1 MIKEETEGHYMNIK
15 IENWKLLVLSAFY
28 FIFAFVSYQVQASE
42 FLSFFKVA
50 GIAVAV
56 VGVMQILIYLLK
68 KDYMKPQDFTFS
80 FGLLL
85 VFGGLVVCFKAD
97 YIVDY
102 YRPVIGVLVV
112 LDSTLRL
119 QYSMNLLRVKDKQW
133 LTHLCLSLIPAVLG
147 IVLVLFDLGSL
158 LENYFSF
165 LLILDGIANIYTV
178 IYYKRFVKKAEK
190 IALDEAK
197 DVEIVIREQE

>member
-1 MIKEETEGHYMNIK
+1 MNIK

-28 FIFAFVSYQVQASE
+28 FIFAFVSYQVPANE
-42 FLSFFKVA
+42 FLSFFRVA
-50 GIAVAV
+50 GIVVAV
-56 VGVMQILIYLLK
+56 VGILQILIYLLK
-68 KDYMKPQDFTFS
+68 KDYMRVQDFTFS

-85 VFGGLVVCFKAD
+85 VFGGLVITFKAD

-112 LDSTLRL
+112 LDSILRL

-133 LTHLCLSLIPAVLG
+133 LCHLCLSFIPACLG

-165 LLILDGIANIYTV
+165 LLIFDGIANIYTV
-178 IYYKRFVKKAEK
+178 FYYKRIVKQAEK
-190 IALDEAK
+190 IKLDETN
-197 DVEIVIREQE
+197 DVEIIVKEQD

>member
-1 MIKEETEGHYMNIK
+1 MNIK

-56 VGVMQILIYLLK
+56 VGILQILIYLLK

-85 VFGGLVVCFKAD
+85 VFGGLVVTFKAD

-112 LDSTLRL
+112 LDSILRL

-133 LTHLCLSLIPAVLG
+133 LCHLCLSLIPAILG

-178 IYYKRFVKKAEK
+178 FYYKRFVKRAER
-190 IALDEAK
+190 IMLDS
-197 DVEIVIREQE
+197 DNGEIIVSEKEK

>member
-1 MIKEETEGHYMNIK
+1 MNIK

-42 FLSFFKVA
+42 FLSFFRVA
-50 GIAVAV
+50 GIVIAV
-56 VGVMQILIYLLK
+56 VGILQILIYLLK

-85 VFGGLVVCFKAD
+85 VFGGLVVTFKAD

-102 YRPVIGVLVV
+102 YRPVVGVLVV
-112 LDSTLRL
+112 LDSILRL
-119 QYSMNLLRVKDKQW
+119 QYSMNLLRVNDKQW
-133 LTHLCLSLIPAVLG
+133 LCHLCLSLIPAILG
-147 IVLVLFDLGSL
+147 IVLVLIDLGSL

-178 IYYKRFVKKAEK
+178 FYYKRFVKKAQRVQLEEADQVDIIVTDEK
-190 IALDEAK
+190 
-197 DVEIVIREQE
+197 

>member
-1 MIKEETEGHYMNIK
+1 MNIK

-28 FIFAFVSYQVQASE
+28 FIFAYVSYQVQASE
-42 FLSFFKVA
+42 FLSFFRVA
-50 GIAVAV
+50 GIVIAV
-56 VGVMQILIYLLK
+56 VGILQILIYLLK

-85 VFGGLVVCFKAD
+85 VFGGLVVTFKAD

-102 YRPVIGVLVV
+102 YRPVIGVLIV
-112 LDSTLRL
+112 LDSILRL

-133 LTHLCLSLIPAVLG
+133 LCHICLSLIPAILG
-147 IVLVLFDLGSL
+147 IVLVLIDLGSL

-178 IYYKRFVKKAEK
+178 FYYKRFVKKAQSVQLE
-190 IALDEAK
+190 EA
-197 DVEIVIREQE
+197 DQVEIVVKDEK

>member
-1 MIKEETEGHYMNIK
+1 M
-15 IENWKLLVLSAFY
+15 
-28 FIFAFVSYQVQASE
+28 
-42 FLSFFKVA
+42 
-50 GIAVAV
+50 
-56 VGVMQILIYLLK
+56 ILIYLLK

-112 LDSTLRL
+112 LDSILRL

>member
-1 MIKEETEGHYMNIK
+1 MNIK
-15 IENWKLLVLSAFY
+15 IENWKLLVLSAFS

-50 GIAVAV
+50 GIAIAV
-56 VGVMQILIYLLK
+56 VGILQILIYLLK

-85 VFGGLVVCFKAD
+85 VFGGLVVTFKAD

-112 LDSTLRL
+112 LDSILRL

-133 LTHLCLSLIPAVLG
+133 LCHLCLSLIPVTLG

-178 IYYKRFVKKAEK
+178 FYYKRFLKRMERIMLDSDDGEIIVREK
-190 IALDEAK
+190 DE
-197 DVEIVIREQE
+197 

>member
-1 MIKEETEGHYMNIK
+1 MMNIK

-28 FIFAFVSYQVQASE
+28 FIFAFVSYQVPANE
-42 FLSFFKVA
+42 FLSFFRVA
-50 GIAVAV
+50 GIVVAV
-56 VGVMQILIYLLK
+56 VGILQILIYLLK
-68 KDYMKPQDFTFS
+68 KDYMRVQDFTFS

-85 VFGGLVVCFKAD
+85 VFGGLVITFKAD

-112 LDSTLRL
+112 LDSILRL

-133 LTHLCLSLIPAVLG
+133 LCHLCLSFIPACLG

-165 LLILDGIANIYTV
+165 LLIFDGIANIYTV
-178 IYYKRFVKKAEK
+178 FYYKRIVKQAEK
-190 IALDEAK
+190 IKLDETN
-197 DVEIVIREQE
+197 DVEIIVKEQD

>member
-1 MIKEETEGHYMNIK
+1 MNIK

-50 GIAVAV
+50 GIAIAV
-56 VGVMQILIYLLK
+56 VGILQILIYLLK
-68 KDYMKPQDFTFS
+68 KDY
-80 FGLLL
+80 LLL
-85 VFGGLVVCFKAD
+85 VFGGLVVTFKAD

-112 LDSTLRL
+112 LDSILRL

-133 LTHLCLSLIPAVLG
+133 LCHLCLSLIPVTLG

-178 IYYKRFVKKAEK
+178 FYYKRFVKRMERITLDSDDGEIIVREKAE
-190 IALDEAK
+190 
-197 DVEIVIREQE
+197 

>member
-1 MIKEETEGHYMNIK
+1 MNIK
-15 IENWKLLVLSAFY
+15 IENWKLIVLSAFY
-28 FIFAFVSYQVQASE
+28 FIFAFVSYQVQANE

-50 GIAVAV
+50 GIVIAI
-56 VGVMQILIYLLK
+56 VGVLQILIYLLK

-85 VFGGLVVCFKAD
+85 IFAGLVVCFKAD

-102 YRPVIGVLVV
+102 YRPVIGVAVV
-112 LDSTLRL
+112 LDSILRL

-133 LTHLCLSLIPAVLG
+133 CLHICLSLIPAVLG

-165 LLILDGIANIYTV
+165 LLILDGIANLYTV
-178 IYYKRFVKKAEK
+178 LYYRRFVKKAERK
-190 IALDEAK
+190 ALDG
-197 DVEIVIREQE
+197 DSNVEITVKEDNE

>member
-1 MIKEETEGHYMNIK
+1 MNIK

-42 FLSFFKVA
+42 FLSFFRVA
-50 GIAVAV
+50 GIVIAV
-56 VGVMQILIYLLK
+56 VGILQILIYLLK

-85 VFGGLVVCFKAD
+85 VFGGLVVTFKAD

-102 YRPVIGVLVV
+102 YRPVIGVLIV
-112 LDSTLRL
+112 LDSILRL

-133 LTHLCLSLIPAVLG
+133 LCHICLSLIPAILG
-147 IVLVLFDLGSL
+147 IVLVLIDLGSL

-178 IYYKRFVKKAEK
+178 FYYKRFVKKAQSVQLE
-190 IALDEAK
+190 EA
-197 DVEIVIREQE
+197 DQVEIVVKDEK

>member
-1 MIKEETEGHYMNIK
+1 MNIK

-28 FIFAFVSYQVQASE
+28 FIFAFVSYQVQANE

-50 GIAVAV
+50 GIVIAVA
-56 VGVMQILIYLLK
+56 GIMQILIYLLK

-80 FGLLL
+80 LGLLL
-85 VFGGLVVCFKAD
+85 VFGGLVVTFKAD
-97 YIVDY
+97 YIVNY

-112 LDSTLRL
+112 LDSILRL

-133 LTHLCLSLIPAVLG
+133 PHHLSLSLIPATLG

-178 IYYKRFVKKAEK
+178 FYYKRFVKKAEK
-190 IALDEAK
+190 IALEGTNE
-197 DVEIVIREQE
+197 VEIIVSEKD

>member
-1 MIKEETEGHYMNIK
+1 MNIK

-50 GIAVAV
+50 GIAIAV
-56 VGVMQILIYLLK
+56 VGILQILIYLLK

-85 VFGGLVVCFKAD
+85 VFGGLVVTFKAD

-112 LDSTLRL
+112 LDSILRL

-133 LTHLCLSLIPAVLG
+133 LCHLCLSLIPAILG

-178 IYYKRFVKKAEK
+178 FYYKRFVKRAER
-190 IALDEAK
+190 IMLDS
-197 DVEIVIREQE
+197 DNGEIIVSEKEK